1 MRLQVESTTAS
12 EIVGSSTSS
21 RMKRSAPVSVSAMR
35 SRTATPAVLCEA
47 PRAISSLIARTAS
60 RSSSGTVWRFFSA
73 RSASSTSS
81 RSMRASLEAMITTYT
96 RINARK
102 TR

>member
-21 RMKRSAPVSVSAMR
+21 RMKRSAPVSVIAMR

-47 PRAISSLIARTAS
+47 PRAISSLIAAPPRARCLGLRGAS
-60 RSSSGTVWRFFSA
+60 CSA